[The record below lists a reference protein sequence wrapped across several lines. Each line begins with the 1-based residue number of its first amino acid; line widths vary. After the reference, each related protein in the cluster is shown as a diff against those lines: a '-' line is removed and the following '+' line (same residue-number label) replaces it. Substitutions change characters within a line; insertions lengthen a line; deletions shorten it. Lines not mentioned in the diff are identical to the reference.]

1 MNNYNGNY
9 NPNGQFGGWGQGAYG
24 GYNAPYYNYY
34 NEQYQKQQE
43 KKNDKKILR
52 TMGNW
57 FGFAIICFIV
67 LQLIVGTIIGL
78 LSGVFSKLNLLYDD
92 DNVSMAYQIIASVFF
107 ILVPFVIAYVA
118 LKKKKIAG
126 ILPFGTPYN
135 AKAAVGLTMFCVPL
149 MIFSTFAIN
158 LISAVFQEAIGITF
172 TTGFEDP
179 KIVSAEGIFIAVLS
193 TAVLPA
199 VIEEFIIRGVVMQPL
214 RRFGD
219 KFAIVASALIF
230 GIMHGNMVQ
239 IPYTLVA
246 GLFFGYLVVATG
258 SIWPSI
264 ILHFINNFYSV
275 AVLAVYDNA
284 GDSVGATVSALF
296 IGLFVISGIIGG
308 LIYFPMN
315 YKTPL
320 KKGVNTLKTGEKFSA
335 LFVNVPMIFAII
347 FLLLQTIGT
356 IKF

>member
-1 MNNYNGNY
+1 MDNNY

-24 GYNAPYYNYY
+24 GYNAPYYAYY
-34 NEQYQKQQE
+34 NEQYKKQQE
-43 KKNDKKILR
+43 KKNDRKILR

-57 FGFAIICFIV
+57 FGFGIICFTVLASIV
-67 LQLIVGTIIGL
+67 AVVIAL
-78 LSGVFSKLNLLYDD
+78 LSGVFTKVNLLYDN
-92 DNVSMAYQIIASVFF
+92 DNMAMAYQIIATILF
-107 ILVPFVIAYVA
+107 ILVPFAIAYAV

-126 ILPFGTPYN
+126 ILPMGTTYN
-135 AKAAVGLTMFCVPL
+135 AKAATGLTMLCVPL

-158 LISAVFQEAIGITF
+158 FISSIIQEILGITF
-172 TTGFEDP
+172 TTGVEDP
-179 KIVSAEGIFIAVLS
+179 QILGAEGIFIAVLS

-199 VIEEFIIRGVVMQPL
+199 ILEEVVVRGIIMQPL

-239 IPYTLVA
+239 IPYTVVA
-246 GLFFGYLVVATG
+246 GLFLGYLAVATG
-258 SIWPSI
+258 SLWPSI

-275 AVLAVYDNA
+275 ALLAAYDNISDTA
-284 GDSVGATVSALF
+284 GGVVAILF
-296 IGLFVISGIIGG
+296 IGLFVLSGIIGG

-320 KKGVNTLKTGEKFSA
+320 KKGVDTLKTGEKYSA
-335 LFVNVPMIFAII
+335 LFLNVPMIFAII

-356 IKF
+356 IQF

>member
-1 MNNYNGNY
+1 MDNNY

-34 NEQYQKQQE
+34 NEQYLKQQE
-43 KKNDKKILR
+43 KKNDRKILK

-57 FGFAIICFIV
+57 FGFGIICFTALASMV
-67 LQLIVGTIIGL
+67 AVIIAL
-78 LSGVFSKLNLLYDD
+78 LSGAFTKINLLYDD
-92 DNVSMAYQIIASVFF
+92 DNMSMAYQIIATVLF
-107 ILVPFVIAYVA
+107 ILVPFTIAYVV

-126 ILPFGTPYN
+126 VLPLGTTYN
-135 AKAAVGLTMFCVPL
+135 RKAATGLTMLCIPL
-149 MIFSTFAIN
+149 TLFSTLAIN
-158 LISAVFQEAIGITF
+158 FISAIIQEILGITF
-172 TTGFEDP
+172 TTGVEDP
-179 KIVSAEGIFIAVLS
+179 KILGAEGFIIAVLS

-199 VIEEFIIRGVVMQPL
+199 VLEEVVVRGIIMQPL

-246 GLFFGYLVVATG
+246 GLFWGYLAIATG
-258 SIWPSI
+258 SLWPSI

-275 AVLAVYDNA
+275 ALLATYDNF
-284 GDSVGATVSALF
+284 GDSAGAVVTILF
-296 IGLFVISGIIGG
+296 MGFFVISGIVGG

-320 KKGVNTLKTGEKFSA
+320 KKGVDTLKTSEKFSA
-335 LFVNVPMIFAII
+335 LFLNVPMIFAIV
-347 FLLLQTIGT
+347 FLFLQTIGT
-356 IKF
+356 IQF

>member
-1 MNNYNGNY
+1 MENNY

-24 GYNAPYYNYY
+24 GYNAPYYAYY
-34 NEQYQKQQE
+34 NEQYKKQQE
-43 KKNDKKILR
+43 KKNDKKILK

-57 FGFAIICFIV
+57 FGFGIICFTVVASIV
-67 LQLIVGTIIGL
+67 AVIIAL
-78 LSGVFSKLNLLYDD
+78 LSGAFSKVNLLYDD
-92 DNVSMAYQIIASVFF
+92 DNMVMAYQIIATILF
-107 ILVPFVIAYVA
+107 ILIPFVIAYAV

-126 ILPFGTPYN
+126 VLPMGTTYN
-135 AKAAVGLTMFCVPL
+135 SKAAAGLTMLCVPL

-158 LISAVFQEAIGITF
+158 LVSSIIQELFGITF
-172 TTGFEDP
+172 TTGVEDP
-179 KIVSAEGIFIAVLS
+179 KILGAEGIFIAVLS

-199 VIEEFIIRGVVMQPL
+199 ILEEVVVRGIIMQPL

-239 IPYTLVA
+239 IPYTMVA
-246 GLFFGYLVVATG
+246 GLFLGYLAIATG
-258 SIWPSI
+258 SLWPSI
-264 ILHFINNFYSV
+264 ILHFVNNFYSV
-275 AVLAVYDNA
+275 ALLAAYDNWGDTA
-284 GDSVGATVSALF
+284 GGVVAILF
-296 IGLFVISGIIGG
+296 IGLFVLSGILGG

-320 KKGVNTLKTGEKFSA
+320 KKGVDTLKTGEKYSA
-335 LFVNVPMIFAII
+335 LFLNVPMIFAIV

-356 IKF
+356 IDF

>member
-1 MNNYNGNY
+1 MDNNY
-9 NPNGQFGGWGQGAYG
+9 NPNGQFGGWGQGAYS

-43 KKNDKKILR
+43 KQNDKKILK

-57 FGFAIICFIV
+57 FGFGIISFTV
-67 LQLIVGTIIGL
+67 LAFLGSFIIGL
-78 LSGVFSKLNLLYDD
+78 FSAVFSKLELLYYD
-92 DNVSMAYQIIASVFF
+92 DNASMAYQIIASILF
-107 ILVPFVIAYVA
+107 ILLPFVIAYAV

-126 ILPFGTPYN
+126 ILPMGTTYN
-135 AKAAVGLTMFCVPL
+135 TKAAAGLTMLCVPL

-158 LISAVFQEAIGITF
+158 FVSTIIQGFVGVTF
-172 TTGFEDP
+172 TTGVEDP
-179 KIVSAEGIFIAVLS
+179 KILGADGIFIAVLS

-199 VIEEFIIRGVVMQPL
+199 ILEEIVVRGIVMQPL

-239 IPYTLVA
+239 IPYTVVA
-246 GLFFGYLVVATG
+246 GLFMGYLVIATG
-258 SIWPSI
+258 SLWPSI

-275 AVLAVYDNA
+275 ALLAAYDNLGDAA
-284 GDSVGATVSALF
+284 GASVAVLF
-296 IGLFVISGIIGG
+296 IGLFILLGIVGG
-308 LIYFPMN
+308 LLYFPMN
-315 YKTPL
+315 YKTTL
-320 KKGVNTLKTGEKFSA
+320 KKGVDTLKTGEKFSA
-335 LFVNVPMIFAII
+335 LFLNVPMIFAII
-347 FLLLQTIGT
+347 FLLFQTIGT

>member
-1 MNNYNGNY
+1 MNNNY

-43 KKNDKKILR
+43 KKNDKKILK
-52 TMGNW
+52 TMGGW
-57 FGFAIICFIV
+57 FGFGIISFTV
-67 LQLIVGTIIGL
+67 LAFVVSFIIGL
-78 LSGVFSKLNLLYDD
+78 LTVAFPKLEMLYYDD
-92 DNVSMAYQIIASVFF
+92 NSSMAYQIIASILF
-107 ILVPFVIAYVA
+107 ILVPFVIAYAV
-118 LKKKKIAG
+118 LKKKKLAG
-126 ILPFGTPYN
+126 ILPMGTTYN
-135 AKAAVGLTMFCVPL
+135 TKAAVGLTMLCVPL

-158 LISAVFQEAIGITF
+158 FVSTFIQGFMGVTF
-172 TTGFEDP
+172 TTGVEDP
-179 KIVSAEGIFIAVLS
+179 KILGAEGIFIAVLS

-199 VIEEFIIRGVVMQPL
+199 ILEEIVVRGIIMQPL

-239 IPYTLVA
+239 IPYTVVA
-246 GLFFGYLVVATG
+246 GLFLGYLVIATG
-258 SIWPSI
+258 SLWPSI

-275 AVLAVYDNA
+275 ALLAAYDNIGDTA
-284 GDSVGATVSALF
+284 GAVVTVLF
-296 IGLFVISGIIGG
+296 IGLFVILGIVGG

-320 KKGVNTLKTGEKFSA
+320 KKGVDTLKTGEKYSA
-335 LFVNVPMIFAII
+335 LFLNVPMIFAII
-347 FLLLQTIGT
+347 FLLFQTIGT

>member
-1 MNNYNGNY
+1 MDNNY

-34 NEQYQKQQE
+34 NEQYQKQQQ
-43 KKNDKKILR
+43 KKNDKKILK

-57 FGFAIICFIV
+57 FGFGIICFTALASIV
-67 LQLIVGTIIGL
+67 AVIIGL
-78 LSGVFSKLNLLYDD
+78 LSSFFPKLELLYNDG
-92 DNVSMAYQIIASVFF
+92 NVSMAYQIIASILF
-107 ILVPFVIAYVA
+107 ILVPFVIAYGV

-126 ILPFGTPYN
+126 ILPMGTTYN
-135 AKAAVGLTMFCVPL
+135 RKAAISLTMLCVPL
-149 MIFSTFAIN
+149 MIFSTLAIN
-158 LISAVFQEAIGITF
+158 FVSTIIQEMLGITF
-172 TTGFEDP
+172 TTGVEDP
-179 KIVSAEGIFIAVLS
+179 KIMGAEGIFIAVLS

-199 VIEEFIIRGVVMQPL
+199 ILEEVVVRGIIMQPL

-239 IPYTLVA
+239 IPYTVVA
-246 GLFFGYLVVATG
+246 GLFMGYLAIATG
-258 SIWPSI
+258 SLWPSI

-275 AVLAVYDNA
+275 LVMIAFDNGGETA
-284 GDSVGATVSALF
+284 GGIVSVILL
-296 IGLFVISGIIGG
+296 GLFVISGVAGG
-308 LIYFPMN
+308 LIYFQMN

-320 KKGVNTLKTGEKFSA
+320 KKGVDTLKTGEKFST
-335 LFVNVPMIFAII
+335 LFLNVPMIIAIV
-347 FLLLQTIGT
+347 FLLFQTIGT

>member
-1 MNNYNGNY
+1 MDNNY

-34 NEQYQKQQE
+34 NEQYLKQQE
-43 KKNDKKILR
+43 KKNDRKILK

-57 FGFAIICFIV
+57 FGFGIICFTVLASIV
-67 LQLIVGTIIGL
+67 AVVIAL
-78 LSGVFSKLNLLYDD
+78 LSDVFSKINLLYDD
-92 DNVSMAYQIIASVFF
+92 DNMSMAYQIIATIVF
-107 ILVPFVIAYVA
+107 ILIPFSIAYAV

-126 ILPFGTPYN
+126 ILPMGTTYN
-135 AKAAVGLTMFCVPL
+135 RKAATGLTMLCVPL

-158 LISAVFQEAIGITF
+158 FVSTIIQEILGVTF
-172 TTGFEDP
+172 TTGVDDP
-179 KIVSAEGIFIAVLS
+179 KILGADGIIIAVLS

-199 VIEEFIIRGVVMQPL
+199 ILEEIVVRGIIMQPL

-239 IPYTLVA
+239 IPYTVVA
-246 GLFFGYLVVATG
+246 GLFLGYLAIATG
-258 SIWPSI
+258 SLWPSI

-275 AVLAVYDNA
+275 ALLAAYDNMGDTA
-284 GDSVGATVSALF
+284 GTVVGILF
-296 IGLFVISGIIGG
+296 MGAFVISGLIGG
-308 LIYFPMN
+308 FIYLPMN

-320 KKGVNTLKTGEKFSA
+320 KKGIDTLKTGEKFSA
-335 LFVNVPMIFAII
+335 LFLNVPMILAII
-347 FLLLQTIGT
+347 FLLFQTIGT
-356 IKF
+356 IQF

>member
-1 MNNYNGNY
+1 MDNNY

-34 NEQYQKQQE
+34 NEQYQKQQQ
-43 KKNDKKILR
+43 KKNDKKILK

-57 FGFAIICFIV
+57 FGFGIICFTAFASIV
-67 LQLIVGTIIGL
+67 AVIIGL
-78 LSGVFSKLNLLYDD
+78 LSTVFSKLDLLYYD
-92 DNVSMAYQIIASVFF
+92 DNISMAYQIIASILF
-107 ILVPFVIAYVA
+107 ILVPFVIAYGV

-126 ILPFGTPYN
+126 ILPMGTTYN
-135 AKAAVGLTMFCVPL
+135 RKAAVSLTMLCVPL

-158 LISAVFQEAIGITF
+158 FVSTIIQEMLGITF
-172 TTGFEDP
+172 TTGVEDP
-179 KIVSAEGIFIAVLS
+179 KIVGAEGIFIAVLS

-199 VIEEFIIRGVVMQPL
+199 VLEEIVVRGIVMQPL

-239 IPYTLVA
+239 IPYTVVA
-246 GLFFGYLVVATG
+246 GLFMGYLAIATG
-258 SIWPSI
+258 SLWPSI

-275 AVLAVYDNA
+275 AVVVAYDNA
-284 GDSVGATVSALF
+284 GDTAGMLISVLFIALF
-296 IGLFVISGIIGG
+296 VLSGFLGG
-308 LIYFPMN
+308 LLYVPMN
-315 YKTPL
+315 YKVPL
-320 KKGVNTLKTGEKFSA
+320 KKGVDTLKTGEKFST
-335 LFVNVPMIFAII
+335 LFLNVPMIIAIV
-347 FLLLQTIGT
+347 FLLIQTIGT

>member
-1 MNNYNGNY
+1 MDNNY

-24 GYNAPYYNYY
+24 EYNAPYYNYY

-43 KKNDKKILR
+43 KKNDKKILK

-57 FGFAIICFIV
+57 FGFGIICFTALASVVAVVIA
-67 LQLIVGTIIGL
+67 L
-78 LSGVFSKLNLLYDD
+78 LSGVFTKVNLLYDD
-92 DNVSMAYQIIASVFF
+92 DNMSMAYQIIATILF
-107 ILVPFVIAYVA
+107 ILIPFGIAYAV

-126 ILPFGTPYN
+126 ILPMGTAYN
-135 AKAAVGLTMFCVPL
+135 TKAAVGLTMLCVPITL
-149 MIFSTFAIN
+149 FSTFVINFVSAI
-158 LISAVFQEAIGITF
+158 IQEIIGITF
-172 TTGFEDP
+172 TTGVEDP
-179 KIVSAEGIFIAVLS
+179 KIVGAEGIFIAVLS

-199 VIEEFIIRGVVMQPL
+199 ILEEIVVRGIIMQPL

-246 GLFFGYLVVATG
+246 GLFWGYLAVATG
-258 SIWPSI
+258 SLWPSI
-264 ILHFINNFYSV
+264 ILHFVNNFYSV
-275 AVLAVYDNA
+275 VLLATYDNLGDAA
-284 GDSVGATVSALF
+284 GGVVSILF
-296 IGLFVISGIIGG
+296 MGLFVISGIIGG

-315 YKTPL
+315 YKAPL
-320 KKGVNTLKTGEKFSA
+320 KKGVDTLKTGEKFSA
-335 LFVNVPMIFAII
+335 LFLNVPMIFAIV

-356 IKF
+356 IDF

>member
-1 MNNYNGNY
+1 MDNNY

-24 GYNAPYYNYY
+24 GYNAPYYAYY
-34 NEQYQKQQE
+34 NEQYKKQQE
-43 KKNDKKILR
+43 KKNDRKILK

-57 FGFAIICFIV
+57 FGFGIICFTVLASIV
-67 LQLIVGTIIGL
+67 AVVIAL
-78 LSGVFSKLNLLYDD
+78 LSEVFTKVNLLYDN
-92 DNVSMAYQIIASVFF
+92 DNMAMAYQIIATILF
-107 ILVPFVIAYVA
+107 ILVPFVIAYAV

-126 ILPFGTPYN
+126 ILPMGTTYN
-135 AKAAVGLTMFCVPL
+135 TKAAVGLTMLCIPL
-149 MIFSTFAIN
+149 MIFSTLAIN
-158 LISAVFQEAIGITF
+158 FISSIIQEILGITF
-172 TTGFEDP
+172 TTGVEDP
-179 KIVSAEGIFIAVLS
+179 QILGAEGIFIAVLS

-199 VIEEFIIRGVVMQPL
+199 ILEEIVVRGIIMQPL

-239 IPYTLVA
+239 IPYTVVA
-246 GLFFGYLVVATG
+246 GLFLGYLAVATG
-258 SIWPSI
+258 SLWPSI

-275 AVLAVYDNA
+275 ALLAAYDNLGDTA
-284 GDSVGATVSALF
+284 GGVVAILF
-296 IGLFVISGIIGG
+296 IGLFVLSGIIGG

-320 KKGVNTLKTGEKFSA
+320 KKGVDTLKTGEKYSA
-335 LFVNVPMIFAII
+335 LFLNVPMIFAII

-356 IKF
+356 IDF